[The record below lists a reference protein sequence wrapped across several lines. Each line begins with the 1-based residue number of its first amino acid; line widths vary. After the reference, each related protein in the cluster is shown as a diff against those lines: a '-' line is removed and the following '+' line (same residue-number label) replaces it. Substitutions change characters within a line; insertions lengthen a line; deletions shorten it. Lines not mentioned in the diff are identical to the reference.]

1 MDPQRQDEPDRGVV
15 QVSLLDGG
23 SLATATLDLLHA
35 DAAPTQ
41 FRMYNWCFLISHP
54 ESGRRILWDLGC
66 SHVGCHVFVLDSCS
80 ALVGD

>member
-1 MDPQRQDEPDRGVV
+1 MDSKPQDKLDGGVV

-23 SLATATLDLLHA
+23 SLATATLNLLHA

-54 ESGRRILWDLGC
+54 RSGRHILWDLGC
-66 SHVGCHVFVLDSCS
+66 SHVRGHLSVQKRLTC
-80 ALVGD
+80 LVQ